1 MNFDPLMIILHF
13 CYKCQIKVNEFLQED
28 EITRIQIS
36 TITSQIIICLLKTMI
51 IVPSK
56 NVKREE
62 IKRFLT
68 FDLYPF
74 KTSSTNRALKSC
86 LKTRLKSPKVKQG
99 IMVSMPVEPMF
110 LLEDM
115 SLEIRNSNRILANL
129 MLQDEINQSS
139 LTVLQF
145 DNLVLL
151 RKYIMHQA
159 VHLSQEYLMSLLEF
173 CCRHQIQ
180 VHQMCQD
187 DETTKED
194 ELKSSHP

>member
-1 MNFDPLMIILHF
+1 MGHDRDW
-13 CYKCQIKVNEFLQED
+13 QELLRSRQ
-28 EITRIQIS
+28 ESRLVMGSGVVTYAKRIFIWERDKGL
-36 TITSQIIICLLKTMI
+36 CWLCGFA
-51 IVPSK
+51 
-56 NVKREE
+56 VK
-62 IKRFLT
+62 
-68 FDLYPF
+68 
-74 KTSSTNRALKSC
+74 
-86 LKTRLKSPKVKQG
+86 
-99 IMVSMPVEPMF
+99 
-110 LLEDM
+110 LEDM

-139 LTVLQF
+139 LTGLQF

-180 VHQMCQD
+180 VHQMWQD

-194 ELKSSHP
+194 ELTSSHP

>member
-1 MNFDPLMIILHF
+1 
-13 CYKCQIKVNEFLQED
+13 
-28 EITRIQIS
+28 
-36 TITSQIIICLLKTMI
+36 
-51 IVPSK
+51 
-56 NVKREE
+56 
-62 IKRFLT
+62 
-68 FDLYPF
+68 
-74 KTSSTNRALKSC
+74 
-86 LKTRLKSPKVKQG
+86 
-99 IMVSMPVEPMF
+99 
-110 LLEDM
+110 
-115 SLEIRNSNRILANL
+115 